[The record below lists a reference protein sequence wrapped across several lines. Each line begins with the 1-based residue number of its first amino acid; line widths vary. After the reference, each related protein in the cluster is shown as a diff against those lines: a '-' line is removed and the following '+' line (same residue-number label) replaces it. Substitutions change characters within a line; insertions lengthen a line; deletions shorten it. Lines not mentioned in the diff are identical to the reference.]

1 MSAVKVTAAIVGAA
15 AIGAGLALL
24 YAPQSGAETRRQM
37 RYYGKRASLEAT
49 RFSRNVKARVEQ
61 AIENGKALLAA

>member
-1 MSAVKVTAAIVGAA
+1 MSVVKVTAAIVGAA
-15 AIGAGLALL
+15 AIGAGFALL

-49 RFSRNVKARVEQ
+49 RFGRNMKAKVEK
-61 AIENGKALLAA
+61 AINNGKALVAA